1 MKISEKELISEEL
14 SKYVAIFDYAEETVL
29 ILLAA
34 SNSIWITSFATVIGA
49 LVAIT
54 SASLSLVLSFSTGI
68 GKNKNLKIMRKKK

>member
-1 MKISEKELISEEL
+1 MKITEKELISEEL

-54 SASLSLVLSFSTGI
+54 NASLSLVLSFSTGI

>member
-1 MKISEKELISEEL
+1 MEEL
-14 SKYVAIFDYAEETVL
+14 SKYIAIFDYAEETVL

-34 SNSIWITSFATVIGA
+34 SNSIWITSFATVISA

>member
-34 SNSIWITSFATVIGA
+34 SNSIWITSFATVISA